1 MISSQFW
8 FIAALCKQ
16 FRGTGWL
23 MEETNVNG
31 DCFIGQLN
39 ALFICC
45 EGSFHSHFVK
55 FIMVRCS
62 CVGERDRWGPA
73 GYTDA
78 PLCDRAIS
86 VDITSSRSTTHARTQ
101 GWVSP
106 LSCLSNCCWLTRC
119 YFFGVLILHFYN
131 PVQSALCDPRP
142 LTAAAA
148 AHKYTQVHSGYTRP
162 TCSLTSPTAGFCWCP
177 LERHLESL
185 PIRN

>member
-16 FRGTGWL
+16 FCGTGWL

-31 DCFIGQLN
+31 GCFIGQLN
-39 ALFICC
+39 ALFICS
-45 EGSFHSHFVK
+45 EGSFRSHFAK

-73 GYTDA
+73 GCTDA

-119 YFFGVLILHFYN
+119 SLIGAFNFTFLQPGAVSDAWPSSFN
-131 PVQSALCDPRP
+131 GSGSS
-142 LTAAAA
+142 
-148 AHKYTQVHSGYTRP
+148 TQVHTGA
-162 TCSLTSPTAGFCWCP
+162 LWVHKDQ
-177 LERHLESL
+177 LVH
-185 PIRN
+185 